1 MWTTMYQVPTPKT
14 ENYVILQVDSY
25 KDVDMDTLGSSELKK
40 KELNKAQTQ
49 TLNIICNSNSI

>member
-1 MWTTMYQVPTPKT
+1 MYQVPTPKT